1 MTTPQR
7 GEVRKLMQNKR
18 DSEMLVTTEWLVTHL
33 EDAGIRVVDTR
44 KGDGYEIAHIPGAI
58 RYPAPITPFLK
69 KDGRVPSAEQFAGLM
84 SEIGVGDEDLVIA
97 YDDGNNLFAARLW
110 WALNYYG
117 HRRVKLLDGGWDL
130 WIADGRPVTDAP
142 ANPHPARFTPKVDD
156 RWISEWEDVRAA
168 IGNPAC
174 GILDVRSDKE
184 WTGADPMGTKR
195 GGHIPGA
202 VHLEWRETIDQA
214 SKRFKAPSVLRQM
227 FAQAGLSPDREVI
240 TYCQG
245 GIRAA
250 HAAFALRLAGYDRVR
265 NYERSWSEWGNREE
279 LPIERPQGVA

>member
-1 MTTPQR
+1 
-7 GEVRKLMQNKR
+7 MQTNDK
-18 DSEMLVTTEWLVTHL
+18 SELLVTTDWLAAHL
-33 EDAGIRVVDTR
+33 DDLDIRVVDTR
-44 KGDGYEIAHIPGAI
+44 KGDGYETAHIPGAV
-58 RYPAPITPFLK
+58 RYPAPTTPFLK
-69 KDGRVPSAEQFAGLM
+69 ENGRVPSAERFAALM
-84 SEIGVGDEDLVIA
+84 SEIGIGDEDLVVA

-117 HRRVKLLDGGWDL
+117 HRRVKLVDGGWDL
-130 WIADGRPVTDAP
+130 WLSEGRPVTNAHP
-142 ANPHPARFTPKVDD
+142 SSRPARFSPKLDD
-156 RWISEWEDVRAA
+156 HCIAEWETVRAA

-202 VHLEWRETIDQA
+202 LHLEWRETIGQA
-214 SKRFKAPSVLRQM
+214 NKRFKPPSVLRQM
-227 FAQAGLSPDREVI
+227 FAQAGLSPDKEVI

-250 HAAFALRLAGYDRVR
+250 HTAFALRLAGYNQVR
-265 NYERSWSEWGNREE
+265 NYERSWYEWGNRED
-279 LPIERPQGVA
+279 LPIERPPGAAK